1 MSNDPIERQAFHT
14 ISLSRVFLHNCP
26 PDSRERRTLFVLVDS
41 EFICFVISPLGP
53 ATKLSKLPN
62 SVKIF
67 AVVPTILQSH
77 IGL

>member
-1 MSNDPIERQAFHT
+1 MTLSKGRLSTQYHLVGYFYTIVPPIG
-14 ISLSRVFLHNCP
+14 
-26 PDSRERRTLFVLVDS
+26 ERRTLFVLADS
-41 EFICFVISPLGP
+41 KFICFVISPLGP